1 VWAIY
6 TRKKSIYAS
15 VDIEVFI
22 ELVLRILS
30 EISSAK
36 DI

>member
-15 VDIEVFI
+15 VEMEVFI
-22 ELVLRILS
+22 EWVLRKLS
-30 EISSAK
+30 EISSVK